1 MRIMGVDAG
10 ARRIG
15 VAISDESRTLAQAH
29 SVIQHS
35 SRVADAAAL
44 AALARDNEVT
54 HIIFG
59 NPLLLSGRTGEQSRS
74 ARRLGGEVAKQS
86 GLPVTYWDERLTTT
100 GARRLMRDAG
110 VPAKRQASVVDAAAA
125 ELILQSYL
133 DWLKRDQPDAQA
145 TEQATE
151 RATEQATGQATGQA
165 NK

>member
-29 SVIQHS
+29 SVIRHT

-44 AALARDNEVT
+44 AALARENEVS
-54 HIIFG
+54 HIVFG

-74 ARRLGGEVAKQS
+74 ARRLGDELARQS
-86 GLPVTYWDERLTTT
+86 GLPVTYWDERLTTAA
-100 GARRLMRDAG
+100 ARRLMRDAG
-110 VPAKRQASVVDAAAA
+110 VPARRQASLVDSAAA

-133 DWLKRDQPDAQA
+133 DWLKREQPGELHRDLPG
-145 TEQATE
+145 E
-151 RATEQATGQATGQA
+151 
-165 NK
+165 